1 MRKAVKT
8 VTIFCFL
15 FVFVAACSKEKRI
28 ENHLYKQGGVW
39 YINSWTES
47 GTENGIES
55 YNYTYSNPGTFVFE
69 KNGTGIL
76 TMDGDIMAFFWS
88 NTKDQVT
95 IVVDSEGI
103 VFDIID
109 ESRKKME
116 LKYTRKEV
124 DAGSTYEDI
133 ITIKLDKK

>member
-1 MRKAVKT
+1 MKKAVKSI
-8 VTIFCFL
+8 TIFCFL
-15 FVFVAACSKEKRI
+15 FVLIAACSKEKRI

-47 GTENGIES
+47 GSENGIES

-76 TMDGDIMAFFWS
+76 MMDGDIMAFFWS
-88 NTKDQVT
+88 NTKDQIT
-95 IVVDSEGI
+95 IVIDSEGI

-109 ESRKKME
+109 DSKKKLE
-116 LKYTRKEV
+116 LEFTRTEITS
-124 DAGSTYEDI
+124 GTTYKDVI
-133 ITIKLDKK
+133 NIKLDKK

>member
-1 MRKAVKT
+1 MKKAINT
-8 VTIFCFL
+8 ITIFSFLFL
-15 FVFVAACSKEKRI
+15 FVVACSKEKRI

-47 GTENGIES
+47 GSENGVES

-76 TMDGDIMAFFWS
+76 TIDGDIMAFFWS
-88 NTKDQVT
+88 NTKDQLT
-95 IVVDSEGI
+95 IAVDSEGL
-103 VFDIID
+103 VFDIIE

-116 LKYTRKEV
+116 LK
-124 DAGSTYEDI
+124 
-133 ITIKLDKK
+133 